1 VAALQ
6 GLKLITAKRQTA
18 INPVQFRRNKLS
30 QRVQEQIALAQ
41 AAVEQRIYV
50 KQRQRSV
57 KDSSGIRNTITT
69 QVRVKQW
76 WWTQDNGKLALS
88 IRYGSKIIALSAK
101 CNAVECST
109 LADVVAALTTIKA
122 AVDAGELDAQI
133 AAASEKLR
141 EGFTS

>member
-41 AAVEQRIYV
+41 AAVEQRTYT
-50 KQRQRSV
+50 KQRHRSV
-57 KDSSGIRNTITT
+57 KDSSGFRNTITT

-88 IRYGSKIIALSAK
+88 IRYGSKIIALSPK

-109 LADVVAALTTIKA
+109 LTDVVAALTTIKA

>member
-1 VAALQ
+1 MAALQ

-88 IRYGSKIIALSAK
+88 IRYGSKIIALSPK

-109 LADVVAALTTIKA
+109 LSDVVAALTTIKA

>member
-1 VAALQ
+1 MAALQ

-88 IRYGSKIIALSAK
+88 IRYGSKIIALSPK

-109 LADVVAALTTIKA
+109 LTDVVAALTIIKA

-133 AAASEKLR
+133 ATASEKLR

>member
-1 VAALQ
+1 MAALQ

-88 IRYGSKIIALSAK
+88 IRYGSKIIALSPK
-101 CNAVECST
+101 CNSVECST
-109 LADVVAALTTIKA
+109 LTDVVAALTTIKA

>member
-30 QRVQEQIALAQ
+30 LRVQEQIALAQ
-41 AAVEQRIYV
+41 AAVEQRTYT
-50 KQRQRSV
+50 KQRHRSV
-57 KDSSGIRNTITT
+57 KDSSGFRNTITT

-122 AVDAGELDAQI
+122 AVEAGELDAQI

>member
-1 VAALQ
+1 MAALQ

-41 AAVEQRIYV
+41 AAVEQRTYT
-50 KQRQRSV
+50 KQRHRSV
-57 KDSSGIRNTITT
+57 KDSSGFRNTITT

-88 IRYGSKIIALSAK
+88 IRYGSKIIALSPK

-109 LADVVAALTTIKA
+109 LTDVVAALTTIKA

>member
-1 VAALQ
+1 MAALQ

-30 QRVQEQIALAQ
+30 LRVQEQIALAQ
-41 AAVEQRIYV
+41 AAVEQRTYT
-50 KQRQRSV
+50 KQRHRRV
-57 KDSSGIRNTITT
+57 KDSSGFRNTITT

-88 IRYGSKIIALSAK
+88 IRYGSKIIALSPK

-109 LADVVAALTTIKA
+109 LTDVVAALTTIKA

>member
-1 VAALQ
+1 MAALQ

-30 QRVQEQIALAQ
+30 QRVQEEIALAQ

-88 IRYGSKIIALSAK
+88 IRYGSKIIALSPK

-109 LADVVAALTTIKA
+109 LTDVVAALTTIKA

>member
-1 VAALQ
+1 MAALQ

-41 AAVEQRIYV
+41 ASLEQRIYV

-88 IRYGSKIIALSAK
+88 IRYGSKIIALSPK

-109 LADVVAALTTIKA
+109 LTDVVAALTTIKA

>member
-1 VAALQ
+1 MAALQ

-30 QRVQEQIALAQ
+30 LRVQEQIALAQ
-41 AAVEQRIYV
+41 AAVEQRTYT
-50 KQRQRSV
+50 KQRHRSV
-57 KDSSGIRNTITT
+57 KDSSGFRNTITT

-88 IRYGSKIIALSAK
+88 IRYGSKIIALSPK

-109 LADVVAALTTIKA
+109 LTDVVAALTTIKA

>member
-88 IRYGSKIIALSAK
+88 IRYGSKIIALSPK
-101 CNAVECST
+101 
-109 LADVVAALTTIKA
+109 
-122 AVDAGELDAQI
+122 
-133 AAASEKLR
+133 
-141 EGFTS
+141 

>member
-1 VAALQ
+1 MAALQ

-88 IRYGSKIIALSAK
+88 IRYGSKIIALSPK

-109 LADVVAALTTIKA
+109 LTDVVAALTTIKA

-141 EGFTS
+141 EGFIS

>member
-1 VAALQ
+1 MAALQ

-41 AAVEQRIYV
+41 ASLEQRIYV

>member
-1 VAALQ
+1 MAALQ

-76 WWTQDNGKLALS
+76 WWTQDNGKFALS
-88 IRYGSKIIALSAK
+88 IRYGSKIIALSPK

-109 LADVVAALTTIKA
+109 LTDVVAALTTIKA

>member
-1 VAALQ
+1 MAALQ

-88 IRYGSKIIALSAK
+88 IRYGSKIIALSPK

>member
-1 VAALQ
+1 MAALQ

-50 KQRQRSV
+50 KQRHRSV
-57 KDSSGIRNTITT
+57 KDEHGIRSTIAT

-76 WWTQDNGKLALS
+76 WFEQEGGKLALF
-88 IRYGSKIIALSAK
+88 IRYGSKIIALSPK
-101 CNAVECST
+101 SNAVEC
-109 LADVVAALTTIKA
+109 AALTDVLQALKVVKA
-122 AVDAGELDAQI
+122 AVEAGELDAQI
-133 AAASEKLR
+133 TAASEKLR

>member
-1 VAALQ
+1 MHNKTTQTRTSEVAALQ

-57 KDSSGIRNTITT
+57 KDQQRH
-69 QVRVKQW
+69 
-76 WWTQDNGKLALS
+76 
-88 IRYGSKIIALSAK
+88 
-101 CNAVECST
+101 
-109 LADVVAALTTIKA
+109 
-122 AVDAGELDAQI
+122 
-133 AAASEKLR
+133 
-141 EGFTS
+141 

>member
-1 VAALQ
+1 MAALQ

-18 INPVQFRRNKLS
+18 INPVQFRRYKLS

-69 QVRVKQW
+69 LVRVKQW

-88 IRYGSKIIALSAK
+88 IRYGSKIIALSPK

-109 LADVVAALTTIKA
+109 LTDVVAALTTIKA

>member
-1 VAALQ
+1 MAALQ

-122 AVDAGELDAQI
+122 AVEAGELDAQI

>member
-1 VAALQ
+1 MAALQ

-88 IRYGSKIIALSAK
+88 IRYGSKIIALSPK

-109 LADVVAALTTIKA
+109 LTDVVAALTTIKA

-133 AAASEKLR
+133 ATASEKLR